1 MKTVNINPMKTLK
14 VFALLLVLFASSCK
28 EQKKDTL
35 SKSETTFEIE
45 VPKQDIHEAIITDN
59 FEVLKQHI
67 KAGRDINK
75 KEAMGGSTP
84 IITAVTFDK
93 TEMVKALLNANVDLS
108 IQNNDGSTALHT
120 AAFFGKVE
128 MVQMLIDAKADKTI
142 KNNFGATPRETV
154 LGDFE
159 QIKPFYEMMIMQLE
173 PMGFKLDLNEVK
185 KARPV
190 IALMLQ

>member
-1 MKTVNINPMKTLK
+1 MKTVKINSIKT
-14 VFALLLVLFASSCK
+14 VVLFALSFVLIASSCA
-28 EQKKDTL
+28 EQNKNTS
-35 SKSETTFEIE
+35 SKTEETSTVEA
-45 VPKQDIHEAIITDN
+45 PKQDIHEAIITNN

-75 KEAMGGSTP
+75 KEPMGGSTP
-84 IITAVTFDK
+84 IMTAVTFDK
-93 TEMVKALLNANVDLS
+93 PEMVKALLKADVDLS

-142 KNNFGATPRETV
+142 KNNFGATARETV
-154 LGDFE
+154 LGDFA
-159 QIKPFYEMMIMQLE
+159 QIKPFYEMIIMQLE
-173 PMGFKLDLNEVK
+173 PMGFKLDLDEVI

-190 IALMLQ
+190 IAIMLQ

>member
-1 MKTVNINPMKTLK
+1 MKTVNINAMKTLK
-14 VFALLLVLFASSCK
+14 VFALLLVLFTSSCA
-28 EQKKDTL
+28 EQNKDT
-35 SKSETTFEIE
+35 SFKSETTSEIE

-93 TEMVKALLNANVDLS
+93 PEMVKALLKANADLS

-120 AAFFGKVE
+120 AAFFGKIE

-190 IALMLQ
+190 IAMMLQ

>member
-1 MKTVNINPMKTLK
+1 MKTVKINSIKT
-14 VFALLLVLFASSCK
+14 VVLFALSFVLIASSCA
-28 EQKKDTL
+28 EQNKNTS
-35 SKSETTFEIE
+35 SKTEETSTVEA
-45 VPKQDIHEAIITDN
+45 PKQDIHEAIITNN

-75 KEAMGGSTP
+75 KEPMGGSTP
-84 IITAVTFDK
+84 IMTAVTFDK
-93 TEMVKALLNANVDLS
+93 PEMVKALLKADVDLS

-142 KNNFGATPRETV
+142 KNNFGATARETV
-154 LGDFE
+154 LGDFA
-159 QIKPFYEMMIMQLE
+159 QIKPFYEMIIMQLE
-173 PMGFKLDLNEVK
+173 PMGFKLDLDEVT

-190 IALMLQ
+190 IAIMLQ

>member
-14 VFALLLVLFASSCK
+14 VFALLLVLFASSCT

-35 SKSETTFEIE
+35 SKSETTSEIE

-67 KAGRDINK
+67 KAGRDLNK

-84 IITAVTFDK
+84 IMTAITFDK
-93 TEMVKALLNANVDLS
+93 TEMVKVLLNANVDLS

-120 AAFFGKVE
+120 AAFFGKLE